1 MKDMEETKF
10 ITAKENVKKKSLI
23 LKIGG
28 IFFISL
34 LFAIGIL
41 TGISVYAV
49 KSTSQSAVYSS
60 VINQL
65 DGDLAIIETY
75 LEAVYGNLS
84 IKDSTLKGTKEA
96 VDPKVIDM
104 LSKQLGVEI
113 TIFVHENKEFKRIL
127 TTILDENGKRA
138 LGTKLDHSEA
148 YDAISQ
154 NKDYSGNALI
164 LNKAF
169 ITKYKPI
176 VREGKIQLVVFC
188 GAEITEVNNEISSK
202 LQYAVIYTL
211 VGSGAILVMVIFI
224 TISLLQGLIVKP
236 ILKVVSVFKQVGEGD
251 LTVSL
256 PLIGNDEITAMSAHF
271 NRTIGKMS
279 SALRSVHNSAE
290 TMVQT
295 GSELAGNMTETA
307 SAIHQISANIDGVK
321 NQTISQSASV
331 TESVS
336 TVEQIIHTIKQ
347 LNESIESQAASVS
360 ESSASIE
367 EMAANISSITKTL
380 AKTDEAIK
388 ELAEATADGKET
400 IIQSNSLSQKIIEES
415 GSLFEA
421 SSVIQHIAS
430 QTNLLA
436 MNAAIEAAHAGEAGK
451 GFAVVA
457 DEIRKLSEE
466 SSSQGKAITST
477 LKNLSSEIEMLSTSS
492 KTVEEKFNIIFTLAE
507 NVKEMSNTITA
518 AMLEQENGSK
528 EILAAIRDINSVT
541 EKVKDGSAEMILG
554 GEGIAKEMKQ
564 LEDMT
569 RMINDSITEMASG
582 TDQISKAV
590 EEVNDITQKNKQNI
604 EILAVEVNKFKI

>member
-1 MKDMEETKF
+1 MSNSTKS
-10 ITAKENVKKKSLI
+10 IGSKKRSLI

-60 VINQL
+60 VIHQL

-75 LEAVYGNLS
+75 LETVYGNLS
-84 IKDSTLKGTKEA
+84 IRDSVLTGTKKA
-96 VDPKVIDM
+96 VDPETIDM
-104 LSKQLGVEI
+104 LSKKLGVEI
-113 TIFVHENKEFKRIL
+113 TVFARQNNEFQRII
-127 TTILDENGKRA
+127 TTIFDENGKRA
-138 LGTKLDHSEA
+138 LGTNLSRSET

-154 NKDYSGNALI
+154 NKDYSGHALI
-164 LNKAF
+164 LKKDF

-176 VREGKIQLVVFC
+176 VRDGEVQFVLFAGTEMT
-188 GAEITEVNNEISSK
+188 EINEEISSK
-202 LQYAVIYTL
+202 VYYAVIYTL
-211 VGSGAILVMVIFI
+211 IGSGSILVVVILI
-224 TISLLQGLIVKP
+224 TVSLLQGLIVKP
-236 ILKVVSVFKQVGEGD
+236 ILKVVSVFQQVGEGD

-256 PLIGNDEITAMSAHF
+256 PLIGNDEITAMSSHF
-271 NRTIGKMS
+271 NQTIGKMS

-321 NQTISQSASV
+321 QQTINQSASV
-331 TESVS
+331 NESVS
-336 TVEQIIHTIKQ
+336 TVEQIINTIKQ
-347 LNESIESQAASVS
+347 LNESIEHQAASVS

-380 AKTDEAIK
+380 AKTDEIIK
-388 ELAEATADGKET
+388 NLAEATANGKET
-400 IIQSNSLSQKIIEES
+400 VIKSNSLSQKIIEES

-436 MNAAIEAAHAGEAGK
+436 MNAAIEAAHAGESGK

-457 DEIRKLSEE
+457 DEIRKLAEE

-477 LKNLSSEIEMLSTSS
+477 LKDLSNEIDMLSASS
-492 KTVEEKFNIIFTLAE
+492 KTVEEKFNVIFDLAE
-507 NVKEMSNTITA
+507 NVKEMSNNIMS

-528 EILAAIRDINSVT
+528 EILTAIRDINSVT
-541 EKVKDGSAEMILG
+541 EKVKGGSAEMILG
-554 GEGIAKEMKQ
+554 GEGIAKEMKK

-569 RMINDSITEMASG
+569 RMINDSINEMASG
-582 TDQISKAV
+582 ATQISKAV
-590 EEVNDITQKNKQNI
+590 EEVNCITQKNKQNI
-604 EILAVEVNKFKI
+604 QILAGEVSKFKI

>member
-1 MKDMEETKF
+1 MPNSTKS
-10 ITAKENVKKKSLI
+10 IGSKRRSLI

-34 LFAIGIL
+34 LVAIGVL
-41 TGISVYAV
+41 TGISVYSV

-60 VINQL
+60 VIHQL
-65 DGDLAIIETY
+65 DGDLAIIEAY
-75 LEAVYGNLS
+75 LEAVYGNLR
-84 IKDSTLKGTKEA
+84 IKDSVLTGTKKT
-96 VDPKVIDM
+96 VDHEIIDM
-104 LSKQLGVEI
+104 LSKKLGAEI
-113 TIFVHENKEFKRIL
+113 TIFAYENNEFKRII
-127 TTILDENGKRA
+127 TTIFDETGRRA
-138 LGTKLDHSEA
+138 LGTTLSHSEA
-148 YDAISQ
+148 YEAISRS
-154 NKDYSGNALI
+154 KEYSGNALI

-176 VREGKIQLVVFC
+176 VRDGKIQFVLFC
-188 GAEITEVNNEISSK
+188 GTEITDINSEISSK
-202 LQYAVIYTL
+202 LHYAVIYTL
-211 VGSGAILVMVIFI
+211 IGSGAILVTVILI
-224 TISLLQGLIVKP
+224 TISLLQGLIVRP

-251 LTVSL
+251 LTVSI
-256 PLIGNDEITAMSAHF
+256 PLIGNDEITALSSHF
-271 NRTIGKMS
+271 NQTIGKMS

-290 TMVQT
+290 KMVQT

-321 NQTISQSASV
+321 QQTINQSASV

-347 LNESIESQAASVS
+347 LNDSIENQAASVS

-380 AKTDEAIK
+380 AKTDEIVK
-388 ELAEATADGKET
+388 NLTEATADGQET
-400 IIQSNSLSQKIIEES
+400 IIQSNNLSQKIIEES

-457 DEIRKLSEE
+457 DEIRKLAEE

-477 LKNLSSEIEMLSTSS
+477 LKNLSNEIEMLSTSS
-492 KTVEEKFNIIFTLAE
+492 RTVEDKFNIIFNLAE
-507 NVKEMSNTITA
+507 NVKEMSNTIMS

-528 EILAAIRDINSVT
+528 EILTAIRNINSVT
-541 EKVKDGSAEMILG
+541 EKVKGGSAEMILG
-554 GEGIAKEMKQ
+554 GEGIADEMRK
-564 LEDMT
+564 LENMT
-569 RMINDSITEMASG
+569 RMINDSINEMASG
-582 TDQISKAV
+582 ATQISRAV

-604 EILAVEVNKFKI
+604 EVLAGEVNKFKI